1 MSLDING
8 QKCVVCSAYL
18 FSEDDVVYCPV
29 CGAPHHRD
37 CYKSIGHC
45 GAEDA
50 HGTEKQYKRIEIKET
65 KPEGKKPFG
74 EALPC
79 CRRCGKAAEEGAK
92 FCPHCGLP
100 FEEIPPFADFGPF
113 GKVVEIKDDEQ
124 IEEGVTALDA
134 AKTVMVNPLRYI
146 PKFLQLKSGRKK
158 SWNWAAFLLP
168 HAWFAY
174 RKMYMPAVV
183 SGVFVLIS
191 ELFSLPLSASISQ
204 LPMPEKQL
212 SYIEYAEYLA
222 ENIVNIDA
230 VAILLAAIGLLIGG
244 AVRIISGIYGD
255 FIYKNSVVD
264 AVRKIRDSSDK
275 PELAKKLS
283 GTSFFGFSIA
293 FFGTTILMDII
304 SIFIL

>member
-37 CYKSIGHC
+37 CYNSIGHC
-45 GAEDA
+45 GAEDT

-65 KPEGKKPFG
+65 KEENKPFG

-124 IEEGVTALDA
+124 IDEGVTALDA
-134 AKTVMVNPLRYI
+134 AKTVIVNPLRYI
-146 PKFLQLKSGRKK
+146 PKFLQLKGGRKK

-174 RKMYMPAVV
+174 RKMYLPAAV
-183 SGVFVLIS
+183 SGIFILIS
-191 ELFSLPLSASISQ
+191 ELFSLPLSASLAL
-204 LPMPEKQL
+204 LPMPEQQL
-212 SYIEYAEYLA
+212 SYMEYAMYLT
-222 ENIVNIDA
+222 ENMASIDTLA
-230 VAILLAAIGLLIGG
+230 LLLATVGLAIGV

-255 FIYKNSVVD
+255 FIYKNSVVG
-264 AVRKIRDSSDK
+264 AVRKIRDSEDK

-283 GTSFFGFSIA
+283 GTSFFGFMIA
-293 FFGTTILMDII
+293 FFGETLLMDLI
-304 SIFIL
+304 SILIL